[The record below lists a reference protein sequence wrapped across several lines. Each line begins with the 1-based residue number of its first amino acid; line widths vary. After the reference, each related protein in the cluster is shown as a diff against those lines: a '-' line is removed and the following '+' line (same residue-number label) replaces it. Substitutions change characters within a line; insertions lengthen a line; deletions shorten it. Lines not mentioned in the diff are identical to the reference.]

1 MTPFGPNDKGRK
13 TIRGLSVQTCLNVH
27 AHDLFYRARAH
38 LNHPSWLKL
47 ASVFLHTART
57 CTLLFCAYRI
67 ILFCSPTPTI
77 RRLKPTAHRQKAP
90 MRPAARRARA
100 CSLRLDWI
108 GSKKSAPAWVH
119 LCVNVIDLQATC
131 LASDAPAQRART
143 ARNAGESQPSKWKEN
158 LWHSTRIRKTV
169 SGLSSTE

>member
-47 ASVFLHTART
+47 ASVFCTRHVPARYCFVLIESFYFAPRLLPFGGSNLPHTGK
-57 CTLLFCAYRI
+57 
-67 ILFCSPTPTI
+67 
-77 RRLKPTAHRQKAP
+77 RRPC
-90 MRPAARRARA
+90 ARRQGARA
-100 CSLRLDWI
+100 CSLRLDWL